1 MNEFV
6 ISIFFLLIVFIGAAV
21 FSAKTKKP
29 SFLSFVL
36 NLEIEYIIIGVLIYL
51 INAHYFKTSI
61 QSTTMT
67 FISVALCFMGML
79 IGTQFKYKVLLK
91 VPGAFWKY
99 IFATYVFSFLSIFII
114 FYLLNY
120 DAPYLYAIILNTGM
134 PYSLTLFGR
143 LFRVGHSRLFNS
155 MLVLSIYP
163 AIALIHYSVYFFIQ
177 SSDSPEQFLSL
188 FWLVIFTVGVI
199 SYESQQTRKIIN
211 TISMIFLFILAGL
224 SVYFDV
230 SPISMGFISGVI
242 AANSPFGDIFSNIY
256 QSFERFFYLF
266 IYMVLGFFL
275 MSQPY
280 FGIKPLITAVSIYFA
295 LLFIRHFAF
304 SNLFTRLH
312 GKNKEIQ
319 SIMSIGVLP
328 GFLLFDNFFTG
339 LSLIPMEIITVYLV
353 LYLLTEIT
361 NYRILV
367 NETKHL

>member
-6 ISIFFLLIVFIGAAV
+6 ISIFFLLIVFIGAAI

-29 SFLSFVL
+29 SVLSFVL
-36 NLEIEYIIIGVLIYL
+36 NLELEYIIIGVLIYL
-51 INAHYFKTSI
+51 LNDHYFKTSI
-61 QSTTMT
+61 QNTTMT
-67 FISVALCFMGML
+67 FISIALCFMGML

-91 VPGAFWKY
+91 VPRAFWKY
-99 IFATYVFSFLSIFII
+99 IISTYVFSFLAIFII
-114 FYLLNY
+114 FYFFNY
-120 DAPYLYAIILNTGM
+120 KAPYLSAIILNTGM

-143 LFRVGHSRLFNS
+143 LFRVGPSKLFNS

-163 AIALIHYSVYFFIQ
+163 AIALVHYSVYFFIQ
-177 SSDSPEQFLSL
+177 VADSPQQFFSL
-188 FWLVIFTVGVI
+188 FWLIIFTVGII

-224 SVYFDV
+224 SVCFDV
-230 SPISMGFISGVI
+230 SPIAMGFISGII

-266 IYMVLGFFL
+266 IYMILGFFL

-280 FGIKPLITAVSIYFA
+280 FEITYIITAVLIFFS

-304 SNLFTRLH
+304 SHLFAQLH
-312 GKNKEIQ
+312 GKSREIQ
-319 SIMSIGVLP
+319 SIVSIGVLP
-328 GFLLFDNFFTG
+328 GFLLFDSFFTG
-339 LSLIPMEIITVYLV
+339 LSMVPLEIVTVYLV
-353 LYLLTEIT
+353 LYILTEIT